1 LEKVGG
7 FTFNSSQPLRLIFS
21 VVILVLLLAP
31 TAVAQETSG
40 APGSLDAVLSSILK
54 QNLVRVPKEPED
66 TVVDLDRT
74 RRILELT
81 RQVVLMQRA
90 VMRRDQDPS
99 SEARAAL
106 AKDEA
111 EMFQADLDYRA
122 AYAELKHAAGEQ

>member
-1 LEKVGG
+1 M
-7 FTFNSSQPLRLIFS
+7 
-21 VVILVLLLAP
+21 
-31 TAVAQETSG
+31 AQETSG
-40 APGSLDAVLSSILK
+40 APGSLDAVFSSILK
-54 QNLVRVPKEPED
+54 QTLVRVPKEPED

-90 VMRRDQDPS
+90 VMQRDQDPS

-122 AYAELKHAAGEQ
+122 AYTELKHAAGEQ